1 MCEEKNKAIDK
12 IKDYVPT
19 TQTWGR
25 AIVAAIPVIGG
36 SLDHLLFDK
45 AGEIRLQRLEE
56 SVKSI
61 EEFISKIDKKRID
74 NNWYDN
80 VEALDMFKQLYGK
93 IEFEPSDSKVK
104 ALSQIYTLFGTKEH
118 ASDPNKQAIL
128 ETISKLTDNQRIIFK
143 AVGEVPVERKTGSGK
158 AITYTASAIWQSSV
172 LKYLNS
178 NLRYLAQL
186 KGATNIIQLNV
197 ELDILA
203 SFNLL
208 RNQDVPNLN
217 DKGYV
222 FTGLGKLALSYLNEI
237 A

>member
-1 MCEEKNKAIDK
+1 
-12 IKDYVPT
+12 
-19 TQTWGR
+19 
-25 AIVAAIPVIGG
+25 
-36 SLDHLLFDK
+36 
-45 AGEIRLQRLEE
+45 
-56 SVKSI
+56 
-61 EEFISKIDKKRID
+61 
-74 NNWYDN
+74 
-80 VEALDMFKQLYGK
+80 MFKQLYGK